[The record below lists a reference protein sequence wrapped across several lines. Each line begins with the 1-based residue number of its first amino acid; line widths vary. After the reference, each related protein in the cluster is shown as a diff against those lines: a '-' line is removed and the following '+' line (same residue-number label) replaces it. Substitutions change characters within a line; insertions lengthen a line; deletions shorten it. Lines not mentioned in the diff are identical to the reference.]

1 MNRHAIWRVA
11 QRNRDSFDASAPDGV
26 EAVVEAYVVGRR
38 EPMTVAEV
46 QTRRFAWTLLGG
58 PDEGADSR
66 LVFVPD
72 GATCASRSA
81 TDARGRRQ
89 LGSGLASSTAQPATS
104 EAATHSSGPHDWA
117 STLLAVV
124 LNGLLNSLG
133 GILGRLT

>member
-72 GATCASRSA
+72 GAILRVEVCYRRKGKTPIGFRLSELDSA
-81 TDARGRRQ
+81 AGD
-89 LGSGLASSTAQPATS
+89 
-104 EAATHSSGPHDWA
+104 E
-117 STLLAVV
+117 
-124 LNGLLNSLG
+124 
-133 GILGRLT
+133 